1 MRYALYAIGL
11 GLLTFVTLGLAYPV
25 ARHIL
30 MGYRINNASFGSE
43 NFRFKRSFAPL
54 LTEWIFP
61 WTLMV
66 LAVAPVA
73 FTLWIDGFESL
84 TDTSGERPRFRFENI
99 RYGLLVPVGA
109 VGWVIA
115 NFWYRAKEVRHF
127 ANFTRFEALEIKSHL
142 RGHQIFLPYLL
153 YGVLIALTASAGFFL
168 ALTLAIGYSRNAS
181 ADLSADAG
189 YLLGFGIAIIVW
201 LVLAALKP
209 IVVQNWIFRGLCR
222 TLTLHGSFSPDRLF
236 QNQYAIPQRGEGL
249 ADALDVDAF

>member
-1 MRYALYAIGL
+1 
-11 GLLTFVTLGLAYPV
+11 
-25 ARHIL
+25 
-30 MGYRINNASFGSE
+30 
-43 NFRFKRSFAPL
+43 
-54 LTEWIFP
+54 
-61 WTLMV
+61 V

-153 YGVLIALTASAGFFL
+153 YGVLIVLMVGA
-168 ALTLAIGYSRNAS
+168 AIFVPLMLLVGNS
-181 ADLSADAG
+181 LSTSMGPSSSEEAY
-189 YLLGFGIAIIVW
+189 YLGHYLGFGVAIFVW
-201 LVLAALKP
+201 LVLVALKP